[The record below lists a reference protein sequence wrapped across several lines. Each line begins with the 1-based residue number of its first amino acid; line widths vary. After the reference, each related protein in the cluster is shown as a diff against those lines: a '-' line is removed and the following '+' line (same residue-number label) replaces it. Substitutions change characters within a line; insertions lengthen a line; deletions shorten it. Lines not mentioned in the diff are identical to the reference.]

1 MKKIL
6 SILVGIVYVISA
18 VCTVAG
24 FCLFFETDKQLK
36 ACESS
41 VKICKNLQTSIDAN
55 DYEAFLKEY
64 EQAEKANIKLD
75 YTNEN
80 NFTQNDMKAIT
91 KEQEEKTDTAKI
103 KRFACVLL
111 SFSGIFLICS
121 ISIALIFN
129 ALLIAKDKMK
139 KEKSL

>member
-1 MKKIL
+1 MKKAL
-6 SILVGIVYVISA
+6 SILVGIVYIIST

-24 FCLFFETDKQLK
+24 FYFFFEADEQMK

-41 VKICKNLQTSIDAN
+41 VNICKNLQTSIDTN

-75 YTNEN
+75 YTDEN
-80 NFTQNDMKAIT
+80 NFTQNDIKALT
-91 KEQEEKTDTAKI
+91 KEQKEKTDTAKS

-121 ISIALIFN
+121 ISLVLILNALI
-129 ALLIAKDKMK
+129 IAKDKMK